1 MKSRIGAFAVSA
13 TIVAFATYFVEIL
26 FDSAMSPRFIGRLM
40 DCPVMT
46 TLFSTVSWGCV
57 MLRKTMFVG
66 AAVLGLVVLVNS
78 GTSQEKKPKT
88 PLPAG
93 FKSLN
98 LTAAQEDKVREVT
111 AQYKM
116 RIDELTLKLKELQS
130 ERLRAQMAVLSEEQ
144 RQLYIKNKT
153 GETAAK
159 KKEDK
164 KKE

>member
-1 MKSRIGAFAVSA
+1 
-13 TIVAFATYFVEIL
+13 
-26 FDSAMSPRFIGRLM
+26 
-40 DCPVMT
+40 
-46 TLFSTVSWGCV
+46 
-57 MLRKTMFVG
+57 MFVG
-66 AAVLGLVVLVNS
+66 AAVLGLVVLINS
-78 GTSQEKKPKT
+78 GISQEKKAKT

-93 FKSLN
+93 FKALN

-111 AQYKM
+111 TQYKM
-116 RIDELTLKLKELQS
+116 RIDDLTLKLKELQA

-153 GETAAK
+153 GETAK